1 MIMSFSLN
9 FIFIFDFKLFV
20 NMLICIH
27 IFLYI
32 IFIYAPYLFL
42 LSCGFVSSLYCIYCK
57 GVKSSR
63 NGVKLSL
70 LEELP
75 ATLPFLLVICF

>member
-1 MIMSFSLN
+1 MIMPFSLDC
-9 FIFIFDFKLFV
+9 IVILDFKLFV

-57 GVKSSR
+57 GVKSSI

-70 LEELP
+70 LGKLP
-75 ATLPFLLVICF
+75 ATLPFSLVICF